1 MKYLRY
7 ISLAFAGML
16 GLSSCS
22 DFLDVES
29 PSQQDPDFVF
39 SNTNDATQVL
49 NGAYALFGEDPFT
62 SRMSCVWMQNTD
74 VEAYGPSAGRP
85 NTAHRSDIWALQA
98 SEDASFA
105 DIYRAWN
112 NNLLAVDRAN
122 QVIEGANASALA
134 EDSEMKQIKGEA
146 VCLKATR
153 YLMLC
158 NFWGDVPY
166 FDVPAKFGEELD
178 KPRTDKF
185 IVYSKILQELVDVEN
200 GMKFSDVNTGGIER
214 MNRDYALGLIAKI
227 ALFRA
232 GYAKTV
238 DNQMKRADE
247 YLDVTSNEELA
258 VTYTDLSGNTVTART
273 YKDYYQMAKNY
284 AQKLVNLKPREL
296 RADFGSIFMDQ
307 NEYRVVNNDEVLYEV
322 AFTESRGGDVG
333 WCIGVTNTNSKKG
346 NGNTTN
352 QVGFTPIYYM
362 SFADNDARRD
372 VTCSWWSHD
381 NDTIA
386 MASNVN
392 SLNVGKW
399 DRALATKELGVE
411 SSKGTGINWPMMRYS
426 DVLLMLAEAENELNG
441 PTALAKEM
449 LIKVRARA
457 FANSPEYSKDV
468 TEYVENVS
476 TDQTK
481 FFNAIVDERAW
492 EFGGECLRR
501 FDLIRW
507 NLYGQKI
514 NECVKAMHDW
524 GIASTSDFWDVMEDG
539 TIEIKPEAETI
550 IAQNPDVQKYLGW
563 ADVVY
568 YKIEN
573 SGTANEKAAIKRL
586 NPKYRVTEEEA
597 LENGYKL
604 NKKWGSNL
612 VSNVTTYEYNG
623 VTYTKCEKTTNNA
636 EGTAKYVLSGGNAE
650 PKTTTVE
657 VSVTDIPGITR
668 IRTYREG
675 DAVARM
681 FRGYTG
687 GGTGQGTG
695 PVPYLFPIGT
705 TTLTSSSVLN
715 NDGYG
720 FSSTYTGD
728 DVPVVFGT
736 ISNPEYK

>member
-1 MKYLRY
+1 MKSIKY
-7 ISLAFAGML
+7 ISLAVVGVL

-22 DFLDVES
+22 DFLDVDS

-105 DIYRAWN
+105 DVYRAWN
-112 NNLLAVDRAN
+112 NNLLAIDRAN
-122 QVIEGANASALA
+122 QVIEGVNESALA
-134 EDSEMKQIKGEA
+134 NDTEMKQIKGEA

-166 FDVPAKFGEELD
+166 FDVTAKFGEELD

-185 IVYSKILQELVDVEN
+185 IIYSKVLQELVDVEN
-200 GMKFSDVNTGGIER
+200 DMKFSDVNTGGIER
-214 MNRDYALGLIAKI
+214 MTRDYALGLIAKV

-232 GYAKTV
+232 GYAKTA

-247 YLDVTSNEELA
+247 YLDIASNEDLA
-258 VTYTDLSGNTVTART
+258 VTYKDLSGNVVTART

-296 RADFGSIFMDQ
+296 RADYGSIFKDE

-352 QVGFTPIYYM
+352 QVGLTPIYYM
-362 SFADNDARRD
+362 SFGDNDVRRD
-372 VTCSWWSHD
+372 VTCAWWSHD

-386 MASNVN
+386 VASNVN
-392 SLNVGKW
+392 SINVGKW
-399 DRALATKELGVE
+399 DRALATKELGTE
-411 SSKGTGINWPMMRYS
+411 SSKGTGINWPLMRYS

-441 PTALAKEM
+441 PTPLAKEM
-449 LIKVRARA
+449 LTKVRARA

-468 TEYVENVS
+468 TEYVENVAA
-476 TDQTK
+476 DQTK

-514 NECVKAMHDW
+514 NECVKAMHYW
-524 GIASTSDFWDVMEDG
+524 AMASTEELMED
-539 TIEIKPEAETI
+539 EALSAQYPEA
-550 IAQNPDVQKYLGW
+550 QNYVNW

-568 YKIEN
+568 YNIEN
-573 SGTANEKAAIKRL
+573 SGVSNSKSAITL
-586 NPKYRVTEEEA
+586 YNPKYKVTKEEA
-597 LENGYKL
+597 MENGWKL
-604 NKKWGSNL
+604 SKKWGSNL
-612 VSNVTTYEYNG
+612 IKIDETFEYNG
-623 VTYTKCEKTTNNA
+623 VIYSKRTSKSTNAVTGETTYVFE
-636 EGTAKYVLSGGNAE
+636 GGNAE
-650 PKTTTVE
+650 PK
-657 VSVTDIPGITR
+657 SVTIVVPANEPTGITQ
-668 IRTYREG
+668 IRKYRES

-687 GGTGQGTG
+687 GGTGQGSG
-695 PVPYLFPIGT
+695 PVPYLIPIGT
-705 TTLTSSSVLN
+705 TTLTSSAVLN
-715 NDGYG
+715 NEGYG

-736 ISNPEYK
+736 ISKEYK

>member
-1 MKYLRY
+1 MKSIKY
-7 ISLAFAGML
+7 ISLAVAGIL
-16 GLSSCS
+16 GFSSCS

-112 NNLLAVDRAN
+112 NNLLAIDRAN
-122 QVIEGANASALA
+122 QVIEGADASALA
-134 EDSEMKQIKGEA
+134 NDSEMKQIKGEA

-153 YLMLC
+153 YLMMC

-166 FDVPAKFGEELD
+166 FDIPAKFGEELD

-185 IVYSKILQELVDVEN
+185 VIYSKVLQQLVDVEN
-200 GMKFSDVNTGGIER
+200 DMKFSDVNTGGIER
-214 MNRDYALGLIAKI
+214 MTRDYALGLIAKV

-247 YLDVTSNEELA
+247 YLDVASDENLA
-258 VTYTDLSGNTVTART
+258 VTYKDLNGNTVTART
-273 YKDYYQMAKNY
+273 YRDYYQMAKNY

-296 RADFGSIFMDQ
+296 RADYGSIFRDQ

-346 NGNTTN
+346 NGTTTN
-352 QVGFTPIYYM
+352 QVGLTPTYYM
-362 SFADNDARRD
+362 SFGDNDARRD
-372 VTCSWWSHD
+372 VTCAWWSHD

-386 MASNVN
+386 VAANVN
-392 SLNVGKW
+392 SLNIGKW
-399 DRALATKELGVE
+399 DRALATKELGTE
-411 SSKGTGINWPMMRYS
+411 SSKGTGINWPLMRYS

-449 LIKVRARA
+449 LTKVRARA
-457 FANSPEYSKDV
+457 FAGSPEYTKDV
-468 TEYVENVS
+468 TEYVENVA
-476 TDQTK
+476 TDPAR

-514 NECVKAMHDW
+514 NECVKAMHYW
-524 GIASTSDFWDVMEDG
+524 GIASTKDLMEDE
-539 TIEIKPEAETI
+539 TVSAMYPEA
-550 IAQNPDVQKYLGW
+550 QNYMDW

-568 YKIEN
+568 YNIEN
-573 SGTANEKAAIKRL
+573 SGVSNSKSDITL
-586 NPKYRVTEEEA
+586 HNPKYRVTEEEA
-597 LENGYKL
+597 EENGWKL
-604 NKKWGSNL
+604 SKRWGSNL
-612 VSNVTTYEYNG
+612 VTNVTTYEYNG
-623 VTYTKCEKTTNNA
+623 VIYSECTKTTNNA
-636 EGTAKYVLSGGNAE
+636 TGEATYALAKGNAE
-650 PKTTTVE
+650 PKSLNVVVPTTEPT
-657 VSVTDIPGITR
+657 GITR
-668 IRTYREG
+668 IRTYRES

-687 GGTGQGTG
+687 GGTGQGSG
-695 PVPYLFPIGT
+695 PVPYLMPIGT
-705 TTLTSSSVLN
+705 TTLTSSTVLN
-715 NDGYG
+715 NEGYG

-728 DVPVVFGT
+728 DVPVIFGT
-736 ISNPEYK
+736 ISKEYK

>member
-1 MKYLRY
+1 MKSIKY
-7 ISLAFAGML
+7 ISLAVVGVL

-22 DFLDVES
+22 DFLDVDS

-98 SEDASFA
+98 SEDASFS
-105 DIYRAWN
+105 DVYRAWN
-112 NNLLAVDRAN
+112 NNLLAIDRAN
-122 QVIEGANASALA
+122 QVIEGVNESALA
-134 EDSEMKQIKGEA
+134 NDTEMKQIKGEA

-166 FDVPAKFGEELD
+166 FDVTAKFGEELD

-185 IVYSKILQELVDVEN
+185 IIYSKVLQELVDVEN
-200 GMKFSDVNTGGIER
+200 DMKFSDVNTGGIER
-214 MNRDYALGLIAKI
+214 MTRDYALGLIAKV

-232 GYAKTV
+232 GYAKTA

-247 YLDVTSNEELA
+247 YLDIASNEDLA
-258 VTYTDLSGNTVTART
+258 VTYTDLSGNVVTART

-296 RADFGSIFMDQ
+296 RADYGSIFKDE

-346 NGNTTN
+346 NGTTTN
-352 QVGFTPIYYM
+352 QVGLTPIYYM
-362 SFADNDARRD
+362 SFGDNDVRRD
-372 VTCSWWSHD
+372 VTCAWWSHD

-386 MASNVN
+386 VASNVN
-392 SLNVGKW
+392 SINVGKW
-399 DRALATKELGVE
+399 DRALATKELGTE
-411 SSKGTGINWPMMRYS
+411 SSKGTGINWPLMRYS

-441 PTALAKEM
+441 PTSLAKEM
-449 LIKVRARA
+449 LTKVRARA

-468 TEYVENVS
+468 TEYVENVAA
-476 TDQTK
+476 DPAK

-514 NECVKAMHDW
+514 NECVKAMHYW
-524 GIASTSDFWDVMEDG
+524 AMASTEEFMED
-539 TIEIKPEAETI
+539 EAMSAQYPEA
-550 IAQNPDVQKYLGW
+550 QNYVNW

-573 SGTANEKAAIKRL
+573 SGVSNSKSAITL
-586 NPKYRVTEEEA
+586 YNPKYKVTKEEA
-597 LENGYKL
+597 MENGWKL
-604 NKKWGSNL
+604 SKKWGSNL
-612 VSNVTTYEYNG
+612 IKADESYEYNG
-623 VTYTKCEKTTNNA
+623 VIYSTRKSKSSNPVTGETTYVFE
-636 EGTAKYVLSGGNAE
+636 GGNAE
-650 PKTTTVE
+650 PK
-657 VSVTDIPGITR
+657 SVTIVVPANEPTGITL
-668 IRTYREG
+668 IRKYRES

-687 GGTGQGTG
+687 GGTGQGSG
-695 PVPYLFPIGT
+695 PVPYLIPIGT
-705 TTLTSSSVLN
+705 TTLTSSAVLN
-715 NDGYG
+715 NEGYG

-736 ISNPEYK
+736 ISKEYK